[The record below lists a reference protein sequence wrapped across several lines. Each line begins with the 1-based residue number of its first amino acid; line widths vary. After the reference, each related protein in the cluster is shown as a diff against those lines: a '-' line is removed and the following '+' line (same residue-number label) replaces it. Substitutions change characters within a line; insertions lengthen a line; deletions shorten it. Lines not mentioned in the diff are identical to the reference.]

1 MDNLIDIVDEIKH
14 KLTSQEYLDL
24 NNNIMEVYKTKAII
38 IKEDGSNMLT
48 SKQQTNIYNETSFY
62 EMEEWEQSDI
72 LEKTDLEKDETL
84 M

>member
-1 MDNLIDIVDEIKH
+1 MDNLINIVDEIKH

-48 SKQQTNIYNETSFY
+48 SKQQTNIYNETS
-62 EMEEWEQSDI
+62 EDLAEWEI
-72 LEKTDLEKDETL
+72 EDLCVFSNQEKDETL

>member
-1 MDNLIDIVDEIKH
+1 MDNLINNIDEIKH
-14 KLTSQEYLDL
+14 KISDKEYLDL

-62 EMEEWEQSDI
+62 DLEEWQQEQI
-72 LEKTDLEKDETL
+72 LDETDLEKDETL